1 MYRTA
6 NIQLKTEVEKLAEQ
20 AFHQHL
26 ISGYG
31 DGEYPDEYQ
40 IVIQGKPKHFPL
52 EYARSFLARL
62 VRQHQQVSF
71 G

>member
-1 MYRTA
+1 MNTA
-6 NIQLKTEVEKLAEQ
+6 KIQLKNEVEQLAAE
-20 AFHQHL
+20 AFHRHL

-40 IVIQGKPKHFPL
+40 IVMQGKPKHFPL

-62 VRQHQQVSF
+62 VRQNQVALLH
-71 G
+71 